1 MSPATVE
8 KHLGRMR
15 FMRGAFDRI
24 HWRFVDIDSRMFMPV
39 TREKVEGWFEEHV
52 RVDAGGID
60 RLVFDVV
67 SCIMRAIGDFVL
79 FRRILR
85 ELGRIFY
92 RNGTAAILIEDAGEY
107 GLPAT
112 VGMSECALQL
122 DIIRT
127 PTGYRRAM
135 RILKRYGVEHTLN
148 WIPFEITPDGI
159 RLDDR
164 EYFELDT
171 SLASV

>member
-8 KHLGRMR
+8 KRLGRMR

-39 TREKVEGWFEEHV
+39 TREKVEGWFEEYV
-52 RVDAGGID
+52 RVDAGSVD

-107 GLPAT
+107 GLPVGDVGVRAAT
-112 VGMSECALQL
+112 GHYQNADWLQEGDEDSEEVRCRAYAQL
-122 DIIRT
+122 D
-127 PTGYRRAM
+127 
-135 RILKRYGVEHTLN
+135 HT
-148 WIPFEITPDGI
+148 
-159 RLDDR
+159 
-164 EYFELDT
+164 
-171 SLASV
+171 